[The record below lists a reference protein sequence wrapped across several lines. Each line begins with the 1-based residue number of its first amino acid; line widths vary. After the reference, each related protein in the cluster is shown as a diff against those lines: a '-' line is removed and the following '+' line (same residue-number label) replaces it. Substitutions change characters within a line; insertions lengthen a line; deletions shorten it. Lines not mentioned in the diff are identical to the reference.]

1 VYLWNFVVAGVEV
14 SLTDI
19 KAAVADV
26 IKSNKDVL
34 LAERYRVNIGTLLK
48 DVRSKLPWAD
58 GKLLKEELEKQIQD
72 LLGEKTA
79 ADDEKLDRKKKE
91 KNPRVEDGR
100 PTSRTDREASAG
112 IVPEENDPY
121 SIFPKPQDNISV
133 MFWNGLG
140 VFSLCIFA

>member
-1 VYLWNFVVAGVEV
+1 
-14 SLTDI
+14 
-19 KAAVADV
+19 
-26 IKSNKDVL
+26 
-34 LAERYRVNIGTLLK
+34 
-48 DVRSKLPWAD
+48 LPWAD
-58 GKLLKEELEKQIQD
+58 GKLLKEELEKQMQD

-112 IVPEENDPY
+112 IAPEENDPY
-121 SIFPKPQDNISV
+121 SIFPKPQENISV